1 MRTAPLLIAIS
12 LCCMVNTSVLAHR
25 DVVPDNYPSHKPSSD
40 CTEPVGI
47 AGLQQ
52 KLREYNISRIEVG
65 NVLQAMADNYNLEDD
80 VREGLLGFAEHFE
93 QMGKD
98 LPNPDPDSEEFRN
111 FDFKIGLTLTAVMV
125 YLNTRDN
132 SLTEQFHTDQKDPY
146 SILGRYLTELDLSR
160 DAYLAKLEDMSNTEK
175 TGTCS

>member
-65 NVLQAMADNYNLEDD
+65 NVLQAMADNYNLED
-80 VREGLLGFAEHFE
+80 VEKTVIRKTLKKHRGNVSHAAKEL
-93 QMGKD
+93 
-98 LPNPDPDSEEFRN
+98 
-111 FDFKIGLTLTAVMV
+111 GLTRT
-125 YLNTRDN
+125 
-132 SLTEQFHTDQKDPY
+132 SLY
-146 SILGRYLTELDLSR
+146 RR
-160 DAYLAKLEDMSNTEK
+160 MEK
-175 TGTCS
+175 YGL